1 MSGASLMQ
9 SLVFS
14 FFQGITEFLP
24 VSSSGHLVLLNIFF
38 PNTFHSMSYD
48 IFLHM
53 ATFFA
58 VLVFFYKD
66 ILSLVKA
73 RRDWILMIFIGSV
86 PAGIVGVFFKDA
98 LENLFEGSHLPF
110 LAMAFL
116 ITSALVFTA
125 GRRIQSKALTETKI
139 TWKIALV
146 IGLFQAFAILPGI
159 SRSGATI
166 SAALLLGIAPG
177 TAFVFSFLLS
187 LPAVGGAFLL
197 DILQQDGL
205 ALDVSTGTL
214 VSSFLL
220 TFITGLFALYI
231 LKNAIVKKYYTYF
244 AYYTTALAAIILIK
258 VVS

>member
-1 MSGASLMQ
+1 MQ

-14 FFQGITEFLP
+14 FFQGATEFLP
-24 VSSSGHLVLLNIFF
+24 VSSSGHLVLLNMLF
-38 PNTFHSMSYD
+38 PNAFHSLSYD

-73 RRDWILMIFIGSV
+73 RRNWILMIFIGSV

-125 GRRIQSKALTETKI
+125 GRRIKSKALTETFSDRI
-139 TWKIALV
+139 TWKTALV
-146 IGLFQAFAILPGI
+146 IGVFQAFAILPGI

-205 ALDVSTGTL
+205 TLDVSTGTL